1 LCEFETQKNDCSIRL
16 PALILYPAFSRL
28 TSKDSMRA
36 LRVAK
41 GLQRTRPSDL
51 AGVQLARHV
60 SEIDRSCSPLVMS
73 RCNRRVIDTREET
86 RWETT
91 RETYRHTCGSGEF
104 YNFKALPF
112 KPQIHFRRLRRRMMA
127 FIYVRRK

>member
-1 LCEFETQKNDCSIRL
+1 MIVPFVSPHSFYIRL
-16 PALILYPAFSRL
+16 PRDS
-28 TSKDSMRA
+28 TSKDSRA

-41 GLQRTRPSDL
+41 GLRRTRPSDL

-91 RETYRHTCGSGEF
+91 RETYRHTCGGEF

-112 KPQIHFRRLRRRMMA
+112 KPQIHFRRSRRRMVA